1 MREDR
6 ERKRN
11 SGFTLVEVMIAVAI
25 LAIISIPVL
34 QSFVSVAQVN
44 SKSRRRL
51 SATTIAENLMES
63 CKGIPLKEVA
73 AQCDNLSGAAA
84 VPITIVAG
92 DLESGTAF
100 AGSAQ
105 EVNFALT
112 NTLSGSNKTVSYDA
126 TNGYVFH
133 AKSNGKYAFW
143 IHRIQSG
150 GASYDAIIKYELDA
164 SRSRGAAGGTTE
176 STLTTAGVNVMKFY
190 KVTISVYRS
199 ATDLT
204 SLAGST
210 PIVTVEGSVTDYSN

>member
-6 ERKRN
+6 KKNRN

-63 CKGIPLKEVA
+63 CKGISLKEVA
-73 AQCDNLSGAAA
+73 AQCDNLSPA

-92 DLESGTAF
+92 NLEAGTAF

-112 NTLSGSNKTVSYDA
+112 NTISGSNKTVSYDS

-133 AKSNGKYAFW
+133 AKSDGKYAFW
-143 IHRIQSG
+143 VRKIQSG

-164 SRSRGAAGGTTE
+164 TRSRGAAGGSTETT
-176 STLTTAGVNVMKFY
+176 LNAAGVNVMKFY
-190 KVTISVYRS
+190 KVTIMVYRS
-199 ATDLT
+199 ASDLT
-204 SLAGST
+204 SLTTAD
-210 PIVTVEGSVTDYSN
+210 PIASIEGSVTDYSK